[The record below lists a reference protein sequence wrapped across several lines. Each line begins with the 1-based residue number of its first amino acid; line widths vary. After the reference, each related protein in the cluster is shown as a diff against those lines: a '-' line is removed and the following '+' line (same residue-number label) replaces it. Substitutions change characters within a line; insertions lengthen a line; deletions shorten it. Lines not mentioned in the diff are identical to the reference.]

1 MLNIVQAWT
10 GLRLD
15 RRGVTALEYAIIAGV
30 LGTLLVASF
39 STLGGKLG
47 TVFTTIAGKITGS

>member
-30 LGTLLVASF
+30 LGTVLV
-39 STLGGKLG
+39 
-47 TVFTTIAGKITGS
+47 TVFTGLGAKFTTVFAAIEKTL